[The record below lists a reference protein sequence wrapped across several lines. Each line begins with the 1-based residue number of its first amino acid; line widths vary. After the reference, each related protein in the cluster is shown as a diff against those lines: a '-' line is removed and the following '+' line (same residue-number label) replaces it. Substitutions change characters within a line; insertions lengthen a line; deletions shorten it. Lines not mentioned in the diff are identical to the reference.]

1 MLKDLYDRAKRA
13 LTKSTTAAKYAVDSL
28 TDATHTDPP
37 PNVRRIS
44 NGPFKGRVY
53 ELRPDGRLGRRL
65 A

>member
-13 LTKSTTAAKYAVDSL
+13 LTPKVGPATV
-28 TDATHTDPP
+28 THTDPP
-37 PNVRRIS
+37 PTLYVRRIP

-53 ELRPDGRLGRRL
+53 ELNHDGSLGRRL

>member
-13 LTKSTTAAKYAVDSL
+13 LTPKPEPVDPTMVDYTHSAPTPTLYA
-28 TDATHTDPP
+28 
-37 PNVRRIS
+37 RRIP

-53 ELRPDGRLGRRL
+53 EVRPDGGLGRRL